1 MTDKKAKKARALKA
15 KGWSLRDIAREIGT
29 SHESVRT
36 LLAAAPPAVPAH
48 MAPLPKPRRPKSAK
62 QAASGSLLDVCKE
75 MLAELRRRARAT
87 SHPTLRTRYSA
98 DATNLAGLV
107 LRLETQEAARVEGL
121 AMTMAEVAEIQAG
134 LARKIEAVIARA
146 KAAGSLACTSC
157 RAPLTAP
164 LGSSESAPPKPPK
177 RTRAAAPAATPA
189 GADGMV
195 AEARAALKW
204 LLDSTADAEAVGDEM
219 STQRAGRAAV
229 SIAGFV
235 ARLEKAIAKTRTD
248 QIHVPAAAVDNAH
261 AEIEER
267 VSAIRNRTL
276 MCSRCSRAHSV
287 RLGTGLTEADLDA
300 ADGPHE
306 AA

>member
-1 MTDKKAKKARALKA
+1 MNALKLKKARSLKA
-15 KGWSLRDIAREIGT
+15 KGWSLRDIAVNLGC
-29 SHESVRT
+29 SHEAVRVA
-36 LLAAAPPAVPAH
+36 LAAVPAH
-48 MAPLPKPRRPKSAK
+48 MALLPKPRRAKRPKASAG
-62 QAASGSLLDVCKE
+62 GSLLDVCKE

-107 LRLETQEAARVEGL
+107 LRLETQEASRVEGL
-121 AMTMAEVAEIQAG
+121 AMTMAEVADVRAG
-134 LARKIEAVIARA
+134 LDRKIEALIARA
-146 KAAGSLACTSC
+146 KSAGTLACTVC
-157 RAPLTAP
+157 RMPLTAP
-164 LGSSESAPPKPPK
+164 LCSSASAPTNPPE
-177 RTRAAAPAATPA
+177 RASSAVPAAKQPT

-235 ARLEKAIAKTRTD
+235 ARLERAIAKTRTD
-248 QIHVPAAAVDNAH
+248 QIHVPAAAVDNAR
-261 AEIEER
+261 AAIEER
-267 VSAIRNRTL
+267 VSAIRNRPL
-276 MCSRCSRAHSV
+276 MCSRCSRAHSC

-300 ADGPHE
+300 ADGAHE
-306 AA
+306 TA

>member
-1 MTDKKAKKARALKA
+1 MNDKKAKKARALKA

-36 LLAAAPPAVPAH
+36 LLAAAAPALPAH

-107 LRLETQEAARVEGL
+107 LRLETQEASRVEGL
-121 AMTMAEVAEIQAG
+121 AMTMAEVADVRAE
-134 LARKIEAVIARA
+134 LARKIEAIMARA
-146 KAAGSLACTSC
+146 RSAGTLACTSC
-157 RAPLTAP
+157 RVPLTAP
-164 LGSSESAPPKPPK
+164 LADSSAPPKPLERERP
-177 RTRAAAPAATPA
+177 AAPAN

-235 ARLEKAIAKTRTD
+235 ARLEKVIAKTRTD
-248 QIHVPAAAVDNAH
+248 QIHVPAAAVDNAR

-267 VSAIRNRTL
+267 VSAIRNRAL

-287 RLGTGLTEADLDA
+287 RLGTGLTEAALDA
-300 ADGPHE
+300 ADG
-306 AA
+306 AQRT